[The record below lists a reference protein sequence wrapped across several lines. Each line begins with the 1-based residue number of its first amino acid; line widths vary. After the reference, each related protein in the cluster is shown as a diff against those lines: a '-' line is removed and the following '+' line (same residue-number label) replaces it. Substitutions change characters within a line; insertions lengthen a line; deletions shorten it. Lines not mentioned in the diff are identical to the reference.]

1 MQPGI
6 SQERSA
12 RDEAKRIFALVLE
25 REPPHREQYLREL
38 CGTRLSV
45 YEEVSSLLAS
55 TGLDSFLEHPPAGA
69 ITVGMTGPADPLIG
83 RRIGSYKVL
92 RRIGSGGMGA
102 VYLAQ
107 RDDDQFRKRVAL
119 KAIRAGLIEEHVLR
133 RFQNERQLLAVLNH
147 PNIVNLLDGGNTE
160 DGVPWLAMEYIEGQP
175 IDKFCAARKMQLREK
190 LELLRTVLGAVHY
203 AHQNLIVHRDLKPG
217 NILVTAEGIPKLLDF
232 GIAKLLRPEFLANSI
247 GLTRTEMQP
256 MTPEYASPEQ
266 VRGQPVTTAS
276 DIYSLGV
283 ILYRLLTGCHPYE
296 SKTNNA
302 FELEQAICESEP
314 ERPSQCAVHAHA
326 LPPAEARLLRGD
338 VDTIALKAMSKDPRR
353 RYASAEHF
361 AEDIRRFLEGRPI
374 LARKASVRYRASKFV
389 ERHRAS
395 TAAGVLLLA
404 LLVFLSWTS
413 IQEKRAAERRF
424 DDLRTFANW
433 TLTELDNKLR
443 DGPTPARMELTRQGL
458 QYLDSLER
466 EKSDPALRREL
477 FNGYMKT
484 GEVQGSLYRASLGE
498 TGQAEVS
505 YGKALAIAEDLLR
518 GAPHDIENQRG
529 VVQANVALGQ
539 VLAATGNKLEAMKH
553 LDEAFRVNIAV
564 QAVQPYDQKTLLDTR
579 RVWLSIGNTRALSSD
594 PEGALESY
602 REALATVER
611 LPASYQKKNYQIAF
625 ASELVAEFSALC
637 GDPADSEQ
645 TIRKSIATYQEFFN
659 AHPTADVQRN
669 LAKAWKSLAEVQ
681 SASGK
686 TAEALRSVQ
695 QSQQI
700 TEDMIKVDPQNQA
713 LQIDREQSLF
723 REIRLLEVS
732 GNITKQRIET
742 RRALAMMKQQADR
755 KDATY
760 QPASDYAELLATTPF
775 PELRDNPGALQ
786 YAHQAASMTHQTDP
800 NVLHVLAIAYE
811 KNGDLARALDTERK
825 ALAQLPPAK
834 AGRPS
839 YGLRKTLEDE
849 LANLSVPRNP

>member
-1 MQPGI
+1 M
-6 SQERSA
+6 STHTDQERSA
-12 RDEAKRIFALVLE
+12 REEAKRIFALVVELDPPR
-25 REPPHREQYLREL
+25 REPYLREL
-38 CGTRLSV
+38 CGTRPSL

-55 TGLDSFLEHPPAGA
+55 SGTNSFLDHPPAAA
-69 ITVGMTGPADPLIG
+69 ITSGITAPADPMIG
-83 RRIGSYKVL
+83 RRLGSYKIL

-119 KAIRAGLIEEHVLR
+119 KAIRAGLIDEHVLR

-147 PNIVNLLDGGNTE
+147 PNIVNLLDGGNTD

-175 IDKFCAARKMQLREK
+175 IDKFCATRKLPLREK

-203 AHQNLIVHRDLKPG
+203 AHQNLIVHRDLKPC

-266 VRGQPVTTAS
+266 VRGQPITTAS

-302 FELEQAICESEP
+302 FELEQAICESDPEP
-314 ERPSQCAVHAHA
+314 PSHFAVHTHA
-326 LPPAEARLLRGD
+326 LPLAEARLLRGD
-338 VDTIALKAMSKDPRR
+338 VDTIALKAMSKDPQR

-374 LARKASVRYRASKFV
+374 AARKASVWYRLSKFV
-389 ERHRAS
+389 ERHKPG
-395 TAAGVLLLA
+395 TAVGILLLVLLG
-404 LLVFLSWTS
+404 FLSWTS
-413 IQEKRAAERRF
+413 IQQKRVAERRF
-424 DDLRTFANW
+424 NDLRKFANW
-433 TLTELDNKLR
+433 TLTELDSKLR

-458 QYLDSLER
+458 QYLDNLARER
-466 EKSDPALRREL
+466 SDPALRREL

-484 GEVQGSLYRASLGE
+484 AEVQGSLYRASLGE
-498 TGQAEVS
+498 TRQAQAS
-505 YGKALAIAEDLLR
+505 YSKALAIAKDSLRSSPNDVED
-518 GAPHDIENQRG
+518 QRN
-529 VVQANVALGQ
+529 VVQASVALGQ
-539 VLAATGNKLEAMKH
+539 VLAATGNRLEAMKH
-553 LDEAFRVNIAV
+553 LDEAFRVNAAV
-564 QAVQPYDQKTLLDTR
+564 QAVQPSDQKTLLDTR
-579 RVWLSIGNTRALSSD
+579 RIWLSIGNARALSSD

-602 REALATVER
+602 REALSTVEK
-611 LPASYQKKNYQIAF
+611 LPASYLKRNYQIAF
-625 ASELVAEFSALC
+625 ASELVAHFSALC
-637 GDPADSEQ
+637 GDPADAEQ
-645 TIRKSIATYQEFFN
+645 TIRQSITTYQEFFN
-659 AHPTADVQRN
+659 TNPTADVQRN

-681 SASGK
+681 NASGK
-686 TAEALRSVQ
+686 TAEALKSVE
-695 QSQQI
+695 QSQQV
-700 TEDMIKVDPQNQA
+700 TEDMINADPANQA

-723 REIRLLEVS
+723 YEIRLLAAS
-732 GNITKQRIET
+732 GNITRQRTET
-742 RRALAMMKQQADR
+742 KRALAMLEHQADR

-775 PELRDNPGALQ
+775 PELRDNPAALQ
-786 YAHQAASMTHQTDP
+786 YAKRAAKITQETDP
-800 NVLHVLAIAYE
+800 DVLHVLAIAYDR
-811 KNGDLARALDTERK
+811 NGDRGRAVDIDRK
-825 ALAQLPPAK
+825 ALAQLPPARP
-834 AGRPS
+834 GHPS

-849 LANLSVPRNP
+849 LALLSGSGRP